1 MSGHD
6 TVSDAIEEHQ
16 QRLTR
21 YATRLLG
28 DRALAAEMVQESF
41 ARLQEEATSNGSPP
55 NTKAW
60 LYRVVR
66 NLSIDHL
73 RRAARFSTPDDPN
86 WMARVV
92 SKHTDSGGDPSIL
105 AEKKEEQTM
114 VLESVDRLPPR
125 QREAV
130 RLKFQEGLTYA
141 EIGQVTDQPI
151 TTVGW
156 LLHEAITTLRKQL
169 ATVQ

>member
-6 TVSDAIEEHQ
+6 TLNHAVEEHQ
-16 QRLTR
+16 QRLIR
-21 YATRLLG
+21 YATRILG
-28 DRALAAEMVQESF
+28 DRASATEMVQESF
-41 ARLQEEATSNGSPP
+41 ARLQEEVATSGTPP
-55 NTKAW
+55 NTRAW

-73 RRAARFSTPDDPN
+73 RRAARFSTPDDPD
-86 WMARVV
+86 WMTRVA
-92 SKHTDSGGDPSIL
+92 SKRSDGDPSIL
-105 AEKKEEQTM
+105 AEQKEEQTM
-114 VLESVDRLPPR
+114 VLESLDRLPPR

-141 EIGQVTDQPI
+141 EIGQITDQTI

-156 LLHEAITTLRKQL
+156 LLHEALATLRKQL
-169 ATVQ
+169 VPVQ

>member
-1 MSGHD
+1 MSGRD
-6 TVSDAIEEHQ
+6 TVSNAIEEHQ
-16 QRLTR
+16 QRLIR
-21 YATRLLG
+21 YATRILG

-41 ARLQEEATSNGSPP
+41 TRLQEETTNGSPP

-92 SKHTDSGGDPSIL
+92 SKQTDSGGDPSVL

-156 LLHEAITTLRKQL
+156 LLHEAIATLRKQL